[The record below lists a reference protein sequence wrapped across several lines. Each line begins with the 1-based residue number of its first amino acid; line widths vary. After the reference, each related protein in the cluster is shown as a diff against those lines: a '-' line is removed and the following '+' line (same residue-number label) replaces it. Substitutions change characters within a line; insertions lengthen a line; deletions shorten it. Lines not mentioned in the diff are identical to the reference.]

1 MKLPLIMFISICL
14 FFTLPS
20 CGKKGLTIKAP
31 GNIQIDD
38 DDDDDDDGDDDQ
50 QVPCNEPFKVIVSWT
65 DSSSGAATGYIVY
78 YGPGPRNYDVQLDVG
93 LTLTPSAPAAVLS
106 GPFVMDVDYYFACT
120 SYNNEGESYYS
131 DEIVGRFE
139 CVDGYVK
146 ISDNI
151 PSGLVAT
158 RIKSR

>member
-20 CGKKGLTIKAP
+20 CGKEGLTIRAP
-31 GNIQIDD
+31 GNIQ
-38 DDDDDDDGDDDQ
+38 DDQ